1 MKFFGKRS
9 FGNVKQAILVRNDLN
24 IGKGKIA
31 TQVAHASLEAYKR
44 ADKDAVRKWEEQ
56 GSKKIVLRVNSM
68 DELLEFKRKAGQ
80 LKIPSA
86 LIKDAG
92 LTQLKEGTITC
103 LGLGPDD
110 EAKIDKLIRDLKL
123 L

>member
-1 MKFFGKRS
+1 MKLFGKKKH
-9 FGNVKQAILVRNDLN
+9 GNVKQVILIRNDLD

-31 TQVAHASLEAYKR
+31 TQVAHASLEAYKK
-44 ADKDAVRKWEEQ
+44 ADKDAVRKWEEE
-56 GSKKIVLRVNSM
+56 GSKKIVLKVDSLN
-68 DELLEFKRKAGQ
+68 ELLEFKKKAGQ
-80 LKIPSA
+80 LRIPLA

-92 LTQLKEGTITC
+92 LTQLRESTTTC

-110 EAKIDKLIRDLKL
+110 EEKISRLTRDLKL